1 MHPKEVGQGYPAVGW
16 ISAGSSATFHD
27 PADRD
32 RAQLQQAMK
41 GIRPATIPNQA
52 QAKTSLASQ
61 APPPLTLTR
70 PGQVK
75 TPAAMQQAMA
85 DGLLYAVN

>member
-1 MHPKEVGQGYPAVGW
+1 
-16 ISAGSSATFHD
+16 
-27 PADRD
+27 
-32 RAQLQQAMK
+32 MK
-41 GIRPATIPNQA
+41 GIRPATIPDQA